1 MRVLLVEDHLQLAES
16 VAQALKSTGLTV
28 DVLHDGVAADL
39 ALGSEDYAA
48 AILDVGLPR
57 MDGFEVL
64 ARLRARG
71 KNLPVLM
78 LTARSDVK
86 DRVHG
91 LNLGADD

>member
-1 MRVLLVEDHLQLAES
+1 M
-16 VAQALKSTGLTV
+16 
-28 DVLHDGVAADL
+28 
-39 ALGSEDYAA
+39 

-71 KNLPVLM
+71 KTLQVLM
-78 LTARSDVK
+78 LTARSDIK

-91 LNLGADD
+91 LIWGPMIIWPSPSN